1 MTRNFAK
8 SGADPAG
15 GGYLENTWKNIPKYV
30 APKEIEKTT
39 GDNIFPWR
47 NLLKK
52 SGNFMRYVLLFLK

>member
-1 MTRNFAK
+1 M
-8 SGADPAG
+8 
-15 GGYLENTWKNIPKYV
+15 